1 MKILVLQLARLG
13 DIYMTW
19 PVMRAL
25 KRLHPTAELHLL
37 TRPRFEAAVQGL
49 TVVDRHCVLPSSEI
63 LSPLIQSQPDTDLSL
78 QKMDQFVNS
87 LAEQKYD
94 WIINLTFSPFSSY
107 LTHALSTAE
116 TRVNGYTRY
125 GDGSLRFG
133 DELSAYFYA
142 QVGIGKPNRVHVA
155 DLFASMLDIEYL
167 PEDWSDANV
176 QASSHELPDNYLAI
190 HVGASERHKALSA
203 DKWTEFL
210 AKLRTL
216 RTDFT
221 FVLIGAESEKAIAKE
236 VTRRLPANSTMDLVG
251 LTKVPEL
258 FDVIRNA
265 ELLIGCDSAPI
276 HIASLTDTPTFN
288 ISLGNVNFW
297 ETGPKA
303 SLAFIHQAAREENVQ
318 TSLLAQQ
325 VHNLLQGHLPAGLI
339 VRAGGLASY
348 EQEEAP
354 GATFQWRLVQALYLG
369 APYPMA
375 ERMEIVQGA
384 MKLNEINNFAI
395 EQLNMVSKSGVAV
408 VAPFLERAE
417 EVIESISRLVPELS
431 PLISWYQAEK
441 VRVGPGSVEE
451 VCAATL
457 SVHERLGRHLHV
469 YIPQEEIN
477 DEEVGHG
484 AL

>member
-19 PVMRAL
+19 PVMRAI
-25 KRLHPTAELHLL
+25 KRLHPSAELHFL

-49 TVVDRHCVLPSSEI
+49 TVVDRHWVLPSSEI
-63 LSPLIQSQPDTDLSL
+63 LSPLIQNQPDTDLSL
-78 QKMDQFVNS
+78 QKLSHFVDS
-87 LAEQKYD
+87 LAEQKFD
-94 WIINLTFSPFSSY
+94 WIINFTFSPFSSY
-107 LTHALSTAE
+107 LTHVLSSPQ

-125 GDGSLRFG
+125 DDGSLRFG

-142 QVGIGKPNRVHVA
+142 QVGIGKPNRVHVT
-155 DLFASMLDIEYL
+155 DLFASMIDIEFV
-167 PEDWSDANV
+167 PEDWADAEIV
-176 QASSHELPDNYLAI
+176 SSSHILPSNYFAI

-203 DKWTEFL
+203 EKWTGFL
-210 AKLRTL
+210 TKLRAL
-216 RTDFT
+216 RADFG
-221 FVLIGAESEKAIAKE
+221 FVLIGASGEKSIADE
-236 VTRRLPANSTMDLVG
+236 IARALPADAVVNLVG
-251 LTKVPEL
+251 LTQVPDL

-265 ELLIGCDSAPI
+265 EILIGCDSAPI

-303 SLAFIHQAAREENVQ
+303 SLAFIHQVAREENIQ

-325 VHNLLQGHLPAGLI
+325 VHSLLQGKLPSGLV
-339 VRAGGLASY
+339 VRSGGLASY
-348 EQEEAP
+348 EVEESTSAS
-354 GATFQWRLVQALYLG
+354 FQWRLVQALYLG
-369 APYPMA
+369 AAYPVA

-384 MKLNEINNFAI
+384 MKLNEINSFAM
-395 EQLNMVSKSGVAV
+395 EQLALVATNGVAAI
-408 VAPFLERAE
+408 APFLERAE

-441 VRVGPGSVEE
+441 VRIGPGSIEE